1 MNLNVSLPL
10 FIKKGLG
17 ELQFPE
23 LFKRAPL
30 QVNIACDSAYFSA
43 NNTALNEPCFIVC
56 SGSFYY
62 TRDHEQKPNIL
73 GMFQN
78 KRTTNLVNFSKRF
91 PITSAQETLEI
102 EIVNFHNQRLDIS
115 CLAVFHLD
123 GSVRSM
129 LLTN

>member
-1 MNLNVSLPL
+1 MDN
-10 FIKKGLG
+10 
-17 ELQFPE
+17 E
-23 LFKRAPL
+23 A
-30 QVNIACDSAYFSA
+30 
-43 NNTALNEPCFIVC
+43 ALNEPLLMVC
-56 SGSFYY
+56 SGSTYY
-62 TRDHEQKPNIL
+62 TQDKQVKRNIL